1 MRHRL
6 SKRRIITALYGLSF
20 ALPFI
25 IGLIFFLISP
35 LVQSIQISLGDIEAG
50 AGYNIVVKGFDNY
63 RRALTVDAEF
73 MQDVIDSFIDA
84 VTNVPVIVII
94 SFILAMLLKTNFPGR
109 TVYRVAFFLPLI
121 MSSGIMAK
129 VRIDDLI
136 TQIITPTRSI
146 SGFTQTLS
154 SAQQTMQSLLLNANI
169 PGRLTNYIIVAQR
182 NILSTLNQSGIQTLI
197 FLAALQSISPS
208 IYEASAI
215 EGATAW
221 EEFWKI
227 TVPMVSPQLLV
238 VVIYTTIE
246 NFVKTSN
253 KTMNYVNTV
262 GFVSFRYGYS
272 AALAWIYFA
281 EILIVIGVLYFL
293 LKQLNKNRL

>member
-1 MRHRL
+1 M
-6 SKRRIITALYGLSF
+6 
-20 ALPFI
+20 PFI
-25 IGLIFFLISP
+25 IGLIFFLLSP
-35 LVQSIQISLGDIEAG
+35 LVQSIMISFGDIEAG
-50 AGYNIVVKGFDNY
+50 AGYKIVVEGFENY

-73 MQDVIDSFIDA
+73 MQYVIDSVIDA
-84 VTNVPVIVII
+84 MMNVPVIVVM
-94 SFILAMLLKTNFPGR
+94 SFILAMLLRTDFPGR
-109 TVYRVAFFLPLI
+109 TAFRVAFFLPLI
-121 MSSGIMAK
+121 MSSGIMAQ
-129 VRIDDLI
+129 VRVDDLI

-154 SAQQTMQSLLLNANI
+154 SAQETMQTLLLNANI
-169 PGRLTNYIIVAQR
+169 PAQLTNYIVVAQQ

-208 IYEASAI
+208 LYEASAI

-246 NFVKTSN
+246 SFVKAGN
-253 KTMNYVNTV
+253 KTMNYINTV
-262 GFVSFRYGYS
+262 GFVSFKYGYS

-281 EILIVIGVLYFL
+281 EILVVIGVLYFL
-293 LKQLNKNRL
+293 LKRLNKNRM